1 MVPGSSE
8 TKRDVTPHVL
18 ASHCQGKSRSD
29 EAAPWKHHNTRIWI
43 RPAVDSWVTSEKND
57 EKKAAAIVD
66 RKKMTFRVDFG
77 CTLRTGPIPET
88 LRSSPQFRNL
98 AARGYRQKI

>member
-1 MVPGSSE
+1 VPGSSE

-29 EAAPWKHHNTRIWI
+29 EAAPWKHHNTRIWT
-43 RPAVDSWVTSEKND
+43 RPAADSWVTSRNKD
-57 EKKAAAIVD
+57 EKKAASIVD
-66 RKKMTFRVDFG
+66 RRKMTFLVEFG

-88 LRSSPQFRNL
+88 LLSSPQLRIL
-98 AARGYRQKI
+98 AARGYRQMI